1 MASPKS
7 RVYAGIQ
14 VPDTSI
20 VNSALKYARA
30 RLNDMAYNH
39 VVRSWLFGFAIA
51 SKAPELQVRTF
62 GTFPSHFSTSI

>member
-1 MASPKS
+1 MASQKT

-30 RLNDMAYNH
+30 RLSDMAYNH

-51 SKAPELQVRTF
+51 SKAPELQVRLSEL
-62 GTFPSHFSTSI
+62 FPQVLSSSI

>member
-1 MASPKS
+1 MASQKS

-30 RLNDMAYNH
+30 RLSDMAYNH

-51 SKAPELQVRTF
+51 SKVPELQVRLLKP
-62 GTFPSHFSTSI
+62 FPQSLNPSI